1 MTTGRKPKRSNWT
14 QDPDAV
20 KADILSTATKVF
32 AKRGFAG
39 ARISEIV
46 EKTRTSK
53 RMIYYYFGDKQ
64 GLYLAVLEAAYAGV
78 RAGEDALLL
87 DEVDPLT
94 ALTRLVEFTFDYHRQ
109 NPDYVRLV
117 AIENIHHATH
127 LAQSNSIPKVNVP
140 AIGKLEDI
148 CGQGIEAGLFRK
160 DMDPVALHWLINSAA
175 VFNVS
180 NRATFEHLYGSSIY
194 SDAGQESLKA
204 IVVRAVKSVV
214 LEEGTEKTA

>member
-1 MTTGRKPKRSNWT
+1 MTTAGKPKRSNWT

-32 AKRGFAG
+32 AQRGYAG
-39 ARISEIV
+39 ARVSEIV

-64 GLYLAVLEAAYAGV
+64 GLYLAVLEAAYARV
-78 RAGEDALLL
+78 RSGEDALLL
-87 DEVDPLT
+87 DELDALS

-127 LAQSNSIPKVNVP
+127 LAQSNSIPKVNMP
-140 AIGKLEDI
+140 AIGKLEGI
-148 CGQGIEAGLFRK
+148 CRQGIEAGLFRE
-160 DMDPVALHWLINSAA
+160 DIDPVALHWFISSSA

-180 NRATFEHLYGSSIY
+180 NRATFEHLYGNAIY
-194 SDAGQESLKA
+194 TDSGQESLKA
-204 IVVRAVKSVV
+204 MVVGAVKSVV
-214 LEEGTEKTA
+214 LKNCGQT